1 VETEPVGRR
10 AQHVLQA
17 LGGVAVSMEGTAELQ
32 HESDGGGVGLVAAP
46 LEGGVRIGHLGS
58 G

>member
-1 VETEPVGRR
+1 V
-10 AQHVLQA
+10 
-17 LGGVAVSMEGTAELQ
+17 EGTAELQ

-46 LEGGVRIGHLGS
+46 LEGGVGIGHLGS